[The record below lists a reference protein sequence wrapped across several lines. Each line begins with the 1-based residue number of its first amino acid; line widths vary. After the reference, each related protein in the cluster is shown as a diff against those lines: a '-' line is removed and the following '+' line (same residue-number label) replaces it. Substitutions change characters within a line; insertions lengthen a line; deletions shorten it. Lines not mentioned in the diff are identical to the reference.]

1 MKKSFLMIGALCMGA
16 AFVSCVDDS
25 ESTEVKDLRQ
35 LQLSQ
40 EQAKLDQTYWD
51 KYEAAIN
58 KVKQY
63 QSDLEAAQENLDG
76 VKSGNLT
83 HTAVKEAAIAYQN
96 VVIARNKKDISD
108 KNAEITAQKAMEGK
122 TYEEIAE
129 LKIKADNDKEKA
141 KKALEDY
148 WIAKTNDGYNL
159 SYDTYTGAKTVDA
172 SSASAMTDMLLGDGS
187 GKIKYRNNKLCEN
200 EWVKAL
206 NAMYD
211 GDYFSYVDG
220 DGLTQTKKISDVY
233 NFSYTDDDDDPGTGS
248 YEALSMLSSQTVQLK
263 DNNGYSFQTYTKY
276 TFKDVKKYKKALGE
290 FVKQLSD
297 NMPDKD
303 NAGYAAALSNLNLY
317 KALQAKI
324 TELTDVLGDE
334 GKTTAYENMLKAYEG
349 YAKEIRAFGVEVDK
363 ATAIASVYSK
373 SSASDNEKTIK
384 ALEDAIKG
392 YNKAIADAT
401 EEINNIENAI
411 VDDATAQKYYEA
423 LIADLNTQIAVNN
436 AIAEKYRALILGS
449 TSSNTQNTTPAETT
463 AE

>member
-58 KVKQY
+58 NVKQY
-63 QSDLEAAQENLDG
+63 QSDLEKAQENLDG

-172 SSASAMTDMLLGDGS
+172 SSASAMTDMLLGAGS
-187 GKIKYRNNKLCEN
+187 GNIKYRNNKLCEN
-200 EWVKAL
+200 DWVKAM
-206 NAMYD
+206 NAIYD
-211 GDYFSYVDG
+211 AEVYSYVDG
-220 DGLTQTKKISDVY
+220 DGLTKTSTDY
-233 NFSYTDDDDDPGTGS
+233 DFAFTDDDDDPGTGN
-248 YEALSMLSSQTVQLK
+248 YTATSMLSSQTIQLK
-263 DNNGYSFQTYTKY
+263 DNNGYAFQTYTKY
-276 TFKDVKKYKKALGE
+276 TFKDVKKYKKALSE
-290 FVKQLSD
+290 FVGQLKD
-297 NMPDKD
+297 AIPDKD
-303 NAGYAAALSNLNLY
+303 NAMYSSAVSTYNQY
-317 KALQAKI
+317 KALSDKI
-324 TELTDVLGDE
+324 AALTEVLGDE

>member
-40 EQAKLDQTYWD
+40 EQAKLDPTYWD

-58 KVKQY
+58 NVKQY
-63 QSDLEAAQENLDG
+63 QSDLEKAQENLDG

-172 SSASAMTDMLLGDGS
+172 SSASAMTDMLLGAGS
-187 GKIKYRNNKLCEN
+187 GNIKYRNNKLCEN
-200 EWVKAL
+200 DWVKAM
-206 NAMYD
+206 NAIYD
-211 GDYFSYVDG
+211 AEVYSYVDG
-220 DGLTQTKKISDVY
+220 DGLTKTSTDY
-233 NFSYTDDDDDPGTGS
+233 DFAFTDDDDDPGTGN
-248 YEALSMLSSQTVQLK
+248 YTATSMLSSQTIQLK
-263 DNNGYSFQTYTKY
+263 DNNGYAFQTYTKY
-276 TFKDVKKYKKALGE
+276 TFKDVKKYKKALSE
-290 FVKQLSD
+290 FVGQLKD
-297 NMPDKD
+297 AIPDKD
-303 NAGYAAALSNLNLY
+303 NAMYSSAVTTYNQY
-317 KALQAKI
+317 KALSDKI
-324 TELTDVLGDE
+324 AALTEVLGDE

>member
-58 KVKQY
+58 NVKQY
-63 QSDLEAAQENLDG
+63 QSDLEKAQENLDG

-206 NAMYD
+206 NAIYD
-211 GDYFSYVDG
+211 SEIYSYVDG
-220 DGLTQTKKISDVY
+220 DGLTKTSSDY
-233 NFSYTDDDDDPGTGS
+233 DFSYTDDDDDPGTGS
-248 YEALSMLSSQTVQLK
+248 YTATSMLSSQTIQLK

-276 TFKDVKKYKKALGE
+276 TFKDVKKYKKALSEYVG
-290 FVKQLSD
+290 KLKD
-297 NMPDKD
+297 AIPDKD
-303 NAGYAAALSNLNLY
+303 NPYYSASVTAYNQY
-317 KALQAKI
+317 KALADKI
-324 TELTDVLGDE
+324 AALTEVLGDE
-334 GKTTAYENMLKAYEG
+334 GKTAAYEGMLKAYEG

-363 ATAIASVYSK
+363 ATAIASVYAK